1 MNKVLLVT
9 RRLITKKSV
18 IEGKFVRSI
27 YNTAVAEMEDNSQTQ
42 QQQQQQQNEA
52 KEQLDVLLQK
62 EVVIEQEQEVLQGNN

>member
-27 YNTAVAEMEDNSQTQ
+27 YNTAVAEMEDNSQN